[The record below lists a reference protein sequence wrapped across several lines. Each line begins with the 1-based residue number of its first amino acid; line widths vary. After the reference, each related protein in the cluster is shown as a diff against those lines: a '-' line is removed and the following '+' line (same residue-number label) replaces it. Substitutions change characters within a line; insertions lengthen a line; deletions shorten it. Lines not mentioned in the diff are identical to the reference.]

1 MPSFDHHGAQIYYEE
16 FGQGFP
22 ILTFAP
28 AGLQSV
34 IDVWSQPSAPINPT
48 TEFAGSFRVIA
59 MDQRNAGG
67 QSRAPI
73 TAQDGWHTYA
83 ADHIALLDH
92 LRIDRCHLYGQCI
105 GGSFIMSLLK
115 AQPQRIASA
124 VLAQPIGRV
133 GEMKPGRAARFD
145 AWAKTLGDHS
155 EVNEQVLDA
164 IYQNLYGPGF
174 VYSVDRAFVSSCRTP
189 CLVLAGNDEAHPF
202 PISEE
207 VAKLLPTPSSWPSGR
222 RAQRSLRRS
231 LASRSSWRST
241 RRRGG
246 KIHPRG
252 RRQSGPRPSQYWA
265 RTSRIRTASASSSE
279 RCGLISTSSAPAAS
293 AALTSATVALR
304 E

>member
-1 MPSFDHHGAQIYYEE
+1 MPTFQPHGATIYYEE

-28 AGLQSV
+28 AGLQSI
-34 IDVWSQPSAPINPT
+34 IDVWNGPFAPVNPT
-48 TEFAGSFRVIA
+48 TEFASSFRVIA

-67 QSRAPI
+67 RSRASI

-92 LRIDRCHLYGQCI
+92 LRIERCHLYGQCI

-133 GEMKPGRAARFD
+133 GPMKPGRAARFD
-145 AWAKTLGDHS
+145 AWAKSLGNDHP
-155 EVNEQVLDA
+155 EATEQVLDA
-164 IYQNLYGPGF
+164 FYQNLYGPGF

-207 VAKLLPTPSSWPSGR
+207 VATLLPHAEFITEWKTG
-222 RAQRSLRRS
+222 AA
-231 LASRSSWRST
+231 LASA
-241 RRRGG
+241 
-246 KIHPRG
+246 KV
-252 RRQSGPRPSQYWA
+252 
-265 RTSRIRTASASSSE
+265 RIQEFLAKHK
-279 RCGLISTSSAPAAS
+279 
-293 AALTSATVALR
+293 
-304 E
+304 